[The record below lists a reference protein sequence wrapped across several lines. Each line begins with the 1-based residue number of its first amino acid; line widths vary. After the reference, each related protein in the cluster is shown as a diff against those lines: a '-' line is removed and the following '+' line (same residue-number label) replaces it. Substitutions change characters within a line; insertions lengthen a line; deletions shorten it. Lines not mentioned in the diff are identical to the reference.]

1 MPPDSPLRQ
10 TLAAG
15 MSALSIVLPMAF
27 VMVAGPQIVTAI
39 LLATGTRPRRDSMFF
54 LVGAGVATFIGVTG
68 SYVLTGVF
76 KGHARLGGDARVERA
91 IEMAIVA
98 LLVFLAWKVA
108 RERGR
113 SHPPRWMAKLESA
126 TPLFSLRIGFLL
138 FLLLPG
144 DLISMF
150 TVGAYLAHHGAPW
163 WHGLV
168 FVALTVVLAGLPL
181 LLLLSL
187 GKRAQA
193 LLPRARDW
201 MTKNSWI
208 VSEIV
213 IGFFLLMTVKDL
225 LGG

>member
-1 MPPDSPLRQ
+1 
-10 TLAAG
+10 

-39 LLATGTRPRRDSMFF
+39 LLATGTRSRRDSAFF
-54 LVGAGVATFIGVTG
+54 LLGAGAATFIGVTG
-68 SYVLTGVF
+68 SYFLTGLL
-76 KGHARLGGDARVERA
+76 KRGGAPQGGDAQVTRA
-91 IEMAIVA
+91 IDVAIVV
-98 LLVFLAWKVA
+98 LLVFLAWKVS
-108 RERGR
+108 RGRGR
-113 SHPPRWMAKLESA
+113 SQPPRWMAKLESA
-126 TPLFSLRIGFLL
+126 TPLFALRIGFLL

-163 WHGLV
+163 WHGLL
-168 FVALTVVLAGLPL
+168 FVAATVALAGVPVL
-181 LLLLSL
+181 LLLAL
-187 GKRAQA
+187 GKRGQG
-193 LLPRARDW
+193 LLPKARDW

-225 LGG
+225 LTG

>member
-1 MPPDSPLRQ
+1 MERSIEV
-10 TLAAG
+10 AI
-15 MSALSIVLPMAF
+15 IVLL
-27 VMVAGPQIVTAI
+27 I
-39 LLATGTRPRRDSMFF
+39 
-54 LVGAGVATFIGVTG
+54 
-68 SYVLTGVF
+68 
-76 KGHARLGGDARVERA
+76 
-91 IEMAIVA
+91 
-98 LLVFLAWKVA
+98 FLAWKVL

-113 SHPPRWMAKLESA
+113 SQPPRWMAKLESA
-126 TPLFSLRIGFLL
+126 TPLFSLRMGLLL

-168 FVALTVVLAGLPL
+168 FVALTVALAGIPLFL
-181 LLLLSL
+181 LLAL
-187 GKRAQA
+187 GKRGQA
-193 LLPRARDW
+193 LLPKARDW

-213 IGFFLLMTVKDL
+213 IGFFLLMTLKDL

>member
-1 MPPDSPLRQ
+1 MN
-10 TLAAG
+10 
-15 MSALSIVLPMAF
+15 ALPIVLPMAF

-39 LLATGTRPRRDSMFF
+39 LLATGLRPRRDSVFF
-54 LVGAGVATFIGVTG
+54 LLGAGVATFIGVTA
-68 SYVLTGVF
+68 SYFLTGLL
-76 KGHARLGGDARVERA
+76 KGRGAASGGDARVGRA
-91 IEMAIVA
+91 IEIAIVV

-113 SHPPRWMAKLESA
+113 SQPPRWMAKLESA

-168 FVALTVVLAGLPL
+168 FVALTLALAGLPL
-181 LLLLSL
+181 LLLLAL
-187 GKRAQA
+187 GKRAQE
-193 LLPRARDW
+193 LLPKARDW
-201 MTKNSWI
+201 MMKNSWV

-213 IGFFLLMTVKDL
+213 IAFFLLMTKKDL